1 MLADALFVMP
11 VEQSSR
17 HILDDN
23 ATRRAHRVAKKG
35 EDIPD
40 SRPLFSFGPGTW
52 RLAGKVPFNLCQLGA
67 DEDYCIERRESEVS
81 FRGQSSREDDDGLLT
96 GWWLYRMLTGGRT
109 EVGQGLRGAA
119 RNVDQLCI
127 RAPESDMRSG
137 RSRRWRQM
145 QERARGD
152 RC

>member
-1 MLADALFVMP
+1 MGMLADALFVMP

-17 HILDDN
+17 HILGEN
-23 ATRRAHRVAKKG
+23 ATRPVAKKG

-96 GWWLYRMLTGGRT
+96 GWWLYRMLTGGRA
-109 EVGQGLRGAA
+109 EVGQGSRGAA
-119 RNVDQLCI
+119 RNVDLL
-127 RAPESDMRSG
+127 
-137 RSRRWRQM
+137 
-145 QERARGD
+145 
-152 RC
+152 